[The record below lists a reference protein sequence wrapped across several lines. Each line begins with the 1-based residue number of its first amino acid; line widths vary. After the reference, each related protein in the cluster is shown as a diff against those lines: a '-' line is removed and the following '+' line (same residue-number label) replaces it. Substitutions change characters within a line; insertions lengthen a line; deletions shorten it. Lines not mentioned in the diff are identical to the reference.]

1 MEALRLRVATLERE
15 NEELRAPAAALRSA
29 GRRTGRSILSF
40 VLIALGIVVGGAGL
54 VSSYA
59 KQQLLDTTNFVSTF
73 APLATDSAVQDVAG
87 DAILSAI
94 DDAVDIPAL
103 TADVITGIRELDLPP
118 RADLALQL
126 LEAPAAQGLQGL
138 IDSSVAAIVASDTF
152 SAAWEQMLRIS
163 HTQMMA
169 TVRGDDAAAVTLSDG
184 ALQLQ
189 IGPLVAEVK
198 ERLLA
203 RGFTLAESIPAVDRS
218 IDLVEGESFEQIR
231 AVVNAVDVAGSWLP
245 WASLVLIV
253 AGVLTARHR
262 QRALIGAS
270 FTTAVLMTSVAI
282 ALTVAGGI
290 FVRVASRSP
299 GVITGIA
306 AQHVYDAATR
316 MMSQMSVA
324 IATLAVAV
332 AVVAWL
338 SGPSAAAVAV
348 RTGITSAG
356 RSVQQRAEK
365 RGLSSGRLGLWLDGN
380 HRIALV
386 AVGVAAAAVILLL
399 RPLSPAVIICTAVVS
414 MVAVLAIQ
422 FVRRPVESL
431 PDSTALSTLE
441 STLDA

>member
-1 MEALRLRVATLERE
+1 MRVAALERE
-15 NEELRAPAAALRSA
+15 NEELRAPAVAHRRARHAA
-29 GRRTGRSILSF
+29 GRSILSF
-40 VLIALGIVVGGAGL
+40 VLIALGVVVGSAGL

-59 KQQLLDTTNFVSTF
+59 KQQLLDTTNFVATF
-73 APLATDSAVQDVAG
+73 APLATDSAVQDVAA

-103 TADVITGIRELDLPP
+103 TADVISGIRELDLPP
-118 RADLALQL
+118 RADLALEL

-138 IDSSVAAIVASDTF
+138 VDSSVAAIVASDAF
-152 SAAWEQMLRIS
+152 STTWEQMLRIS

-184 ALQLQ
+184 VLQLQ
-189 IGPLVAEVK
+189 IGPLVAEAK

-203 RGFTLAESIPAVDRS
+203 RGIMLAESIPAVDRG

-253 AGVLTARHR
+253 VGILTARHR

-270 FTTAVLMTSVAI
+270 VTTAVMMTSVAI
-282 ALTVAGGI
+282 ALTFAGGI
-290 FVRVASRSP
+290 LVRAASRSP
-299 GVITGIA
+299 GVITGTA

-332 AVVAWL
+332 ALVAWL

-348 RTGITSAG
+348 RTGIASAG

-365 RGLSSGRLGLWLDGN
+365 RGLSSGRLGLWLDRH

-386 AVGVAAAAVILLL
+386 AVGVAAAAAILLL
-399 RPLSPAVIICTAVVS
+399 RPLSPAMIICTSVVS
-414 MVAVLAIQ
+414 TLLVLTTQ
-422 FVRRPVESL
+422 FIRRTVESL
-431 PDSTALSTLE
+431 PDPTALSTPE

>member
-1 MEALRLRVATLERE
+1 MRVAALERE
-15 NEELRAPAAALRSA
+15 NEELRAPAA
-29 GRRTGRSILSF
+29 GPRRARHAAGRSILSF
-40 VLIALGIVVGGAGL
+40 VLIALGVVVGSAGL

-59 KQQLLDTTNFVSTF
+59 KQQLLDTTNFVATF
-73 APLATDSAVQDVAG
+73 APLAKDSAVQDVAA

-94 DDAVDIPAL
+94 DDAVDIRAL
-103 TADVITGIRELDLPP
+103 TADVIGGIRDLDLPP
-118 RADLALQL
+118 RADLALEL

-138 IDSSVAAIVASDTF
+138 IDSSVAAIVSSDAF
-152 SAAWEQMLRIS
+152 SETWEQTLRIS

-169 TVRGDDAAAVTLSDG
+169 TVRGDDTAAVTLSDG

-189 IGPLVAEVK
+189 IGPLVAEAK

-203 RGFTLAESIPAVDRS
+203 RGITLAESIPAVDRS

-231 AVVNAVDVAGSWLP
+231 AVVNAVDIAGSWLP

-253 AGVLTARHR
+253 AGVFIARHR

-270 FTTAVLMTSVAI
+270 VTTAVLMTSVAI

-290 FVRVASRSP
+290 LVRTASRSP
-299 GVITGIA
+299 GVITGVA
-306 AQHVYDAATR
+306 VQHVYDAATG

-338 SGPSAAAVAV
+338 SGRSAAAVAV

-365 RGLSSGRLGLWLDGN
+365 RGLDSGRLGLWLDRH
-380 HRIALV
+380 HRIVLV
-386 AVGVAAAAVILLL
+386 AVGVAAAAAILLL
-399 RPLSPAVIICTAVVS
+399 RPLTSAMIICTAVVS
-414 MVAVLAIQ
+414 MAVVLATQ
-422 FVRRPVESL
+422 FLRRPAEEL
-431 PDSTALSTLE
+431 PDSNATSAPE
-441 STLDA
+441 STHDA